1 VKAPEKAKRKLTA
14 LRIDEGSAVDSP
26 ANQHAKIVLFKRDTR
41 ESAASAARAEEQPKE
56 KDMKDTDVKK
66 ARTAEEIMAA
76 MPPEDKAVMEEA
88 VKAAIAAAVEQA
100 KAAPEAKA
108 EMAKSLEAVEKAAK
122 AQIETLQKQL
132 GDLVTER
139 KREQAIAK
147 ARSFGVAGANVEEMA
162 DMLLAV
168 DGNEKA
174 AKAIEGIIKAAKAA
188 QDAAGLTNPIGKS
201 GNDAPPAF
209 EQIKALAV
217 ELRKS
222 NTNMTE
228 AQAIDAVAHARPD
241 LASQCA

>member
-1 VKAPEKAKRKLTA
+1 MKAPEKAKRKLTA

-122 AQIETLQKQL
+122 A
-132 GDLVTER
+132 V
-139 KREQAIAK
+139 
-147 ARSFGVAGANVEEMA
+147 
-162 DMLLAV
+162 
-168 DGNEKA
+168 
-174 AKAIEGIIKAAKAA
+174 EGIIKAAKAA